1 MKKKKLGF
9 RLPNWGAN
17 SNLSFGSDPTIM
29 PAFDIAA
36 NGPDPTIMPAFDI
49 AANDLGTSD
58 FATANMSGVGGE
70 TGGYQPLEFGMNIPT
85 ARLGLTGLSTLGNLW
100 GSFQSNKL
108 ARDSFNFQKG
118 MAEKNY
124 ANQIKS
130 YNTALTDRAT
140 TRGFVQGDST
150 DTTQQ
155 YISDNKL

>member
-1 MKKKKLGF
+1 MKKKMRGF
-9 RLPNWGAN
+9 QLPNWGAN
-17 SNLSFGSDPTIM
+17 SNFSFGSESM
-29 PAFDIAA
+29 NNPAYDIAA
-36 NGPDPTIMPAFDI
+36 NG
-49 AANDLGTSD
+49 LGTFD
-58 FATANMSGVGGE
+58 FSTENRFGFGGATGDYN
-70 TGGYQPLEFGMNIPT
+70 PLELGMNIPT
-85 ARLGLTGLSTLGNLW
+85 FQLGLTGLGTLGDLW

-140 TRGFVQGDST
+140 TRGFVQGDT
-150 DTTQQ
+150 ADTTQQ